1 MALFD
6 IKLWLSEISSKIQS
20 VFGSRVL
27 FIGYHGSYSRGEAT
41 GNSDVDMVVILDKLS
56 FDDLKEYRELV
67 VSMSYSEKACGF
79 IAGREELKAWP
90 RSDMFQLVFETHA
103 LYGDL
108 SALVSPLTS
117 EDIAAAVR
125 NGAGNIY
132 HAACHSFLYDQ
143 DLVSPLNALYKT
155 AFFVLQAGY
164 YLKCGRYVRTKKE
177 LLPQLAGK
185 DKDILQACLDRHNFA
200 EYPPLR
206 INDLY
211 EKLIRWSADCL
222 KESKNDS

>member
-1 MALFD
+1 MALFN
-6 IKLWLSEISSKIQS
+6 IESWLGEISLKIRS
-20 VFGSRVL
+20 AFGSRVL
-27 FIGYHGSYSRGEAT
+27 FIGCHGSYSRGEAT
-41 GNSDVDMVVILDKLS
+41 ENSDVDMVVVLDNLS
-56 FDDLKEYRELV
+56 FDDLKKYRELV
-67 VSMSYSEKACGF
+67 VSMPYSEKACGF

-90 RSDMFQLVFETHA
+90 KSDMFQLVFETHA

-108 SALVSPLTS
+108 SALVSPLTN
-117 EDIAAAVR
+117 EDVAAAVK

-143 DLVSPLNALYKT
+143 DLVSPLKALYKMT
-155 AFFVLQAGY
+155 FFILQAEH

-200 EYPPLR
+200 EYTPLR

-222 KESKNDS
+222 KGSKNDS

>member
-6 IKLWLSEISSKIQS
+6 IESWLSEISSKIQS
-20 VFGSRVL
+20 TFGSRVL
-27 FIGYHGSYSRGEAT
+27 FIGYHGSYCRGEAT
-41 GNSDVDMVVILDKLS
+41 ENSDVDMVVIFDKLS
-56 FDDLKEYRELV
+56 FDDLKKYRELV
-67 VSMSYSEKACGF
+67 VSMPYSEKACGF

-90 RSDMFQLVFETHA
+90 KSDMFQLLFETQA
-103 LYGDL
+103 VFGDL
-108 SALVSPLTS
+108 SSIVSPLS
-117 EDIAAAVR
+117 KDDIITAVR

-143 DLVSPLNALYKT
+143 DLVSPLNVLYKT
-155 AFFVLQAGY
+155 AFFVLQARY
-164 YLKCGRYVRTKKE
+164 YLKNGRYVRTKKE
-177 LLPQLAGK
+177 LLPQLAGE

-222 KESKNDS
+222 KGSKNDS